1 MKPIRRSQLVSPWGI
16 GSMVDFPGD
25 ESLMVCGLDAWP
37 YAKEDCPI
45 EFKCEEERLQN
56 RLRVNHFRL
65 PPDYRQPA
73 PGVQHPNLKIP
84 FVRFP
89 QWHYCPRCG
98 NMQELSPFGGPQQCD
113 APNYAEGLNCVS
125 YSQGR
130 RPRLIPVRFMAV
142 CDRGHIQDFPFMEWV
157 HRRNSPASD
166 CRLRLRGGRS
176 AAGLSGIFIQCSCG
190 ASRSMSGA
198 FFSNALDPIGVTCGG
213 LRPWVGDMTH
223 RPTKCGNSLRV
234 LQRGASNV
242 YFAHVASSIYL
253 PLWGEATSRNIVEL
267 LEDSEIWH
275 SITRALVNGQIEL
288 DRCRSACEFNPKLRG
303 VDPEDLREA
312 AQRRLDF
319 SEPDSAIGEQSEE
332 VFRQAEYEAITNARG
347 GEQTDLFVEPKDR
360 TEFKAPIV
368 GYFENV
374 MLIRKLRET
383 RAFYGFSRY
392 LPDDG
397 RGFKAHIDDL
407 KLDSSI
413 DWLPATVVR
422 GEGIFLKLDE
432 AKLTSWEQNPEVWR
446 RFTDLRE
453 NYNGVR
459 QERGQNPRSISP
471 KFVLIHTLA
480 HLLINELCFECGY
493 GSAALRERIYCDAE
507 DPSFKMSGVLIYTA
521 SGDSEGTMGG
531 LVRQGIPGKL
541 ERVMVRALR
550 NALWCSSDPTCV
562 ESNGQGPDSCNLAA
576 CHTCALLP
584 ETSCE
589 EGNRLLDRVLVV
601 GSPENPDLGFF
612 SEFVHSL
619 SKFTAIK

>member
-1 MKPIRRSQLVSPWGI
+1 MKPVRRSQLVSPWGI

-37 YAKEDCPI
+37 FAKEDCPI
-45 EFKCEEERLQN
+45 EFKCKEERLQS
-56 RLRVNHFRL
+56 RLRVSHFRL
-65 PPDYRQPA
+65 PPDYRQPG
-73 PGVQHPNLKIP
+73 PGVQHPNLKVP

-113 APNYAEGLNCVS
+113 APDYAEGLNCVS
-125 YSQGR
+125 NSQWR
-130 RPRLIPVRFMAV
+130 PPRLIPVRFMAV
-142 CDRGHIQDFPFMEWV
+142 CDRGHIQDFPFMDWV
-157 HRRNSPASD
+157 HRQNNPKPD
-166 CRLRLRGGRS
+166 CRLRLRGGRN
-176 AAGLSGIFIQCSCG
+176 AAGLSGITIQCSCG
-190 ASRSMSGA
+190 AEKSMMGA
-198 FFSNALDPIGVTCGG
+198 FGSNVLDSIGVSCGG
-213 LRPWVGDMTH
+213 MRPWIGDMT
-223 RPTKCGNSLRV
+223 PKQTKCGNSLRV

-242 YFAHVASSIYL
+242 YFSHVASSIYL
-253 PLWGEATSRNIVEL
+253 PLWGESTSRNVVEL
-267 LEDSEIWH
+267 LEDVEIW
-275 SITRALVNGQIEL
+275 SGLSSALVDGQIDLE
-288 DRCRSACEFNPKLRG
+288 RCKLSCEYNPKLKG
-303 VDPEDLREA
+303 IDPEELRKA
-312 AQRRLDF
+312 AQRRLEF
-319 SEPDSAIGEQSEE
+319 SETNSLVREQSEE
-332 VFRQAEYEAITNARG
+332 EFRQAEYEAITNARG
-347 GEQTDLFVEPKDR
+347 GEQTDLFIEPRER
-360 TEFKAPIV
+360 TEYRAPI
-368 GYFENV
+368 GDCFEDV

-397 RGFKAHIDDL
+397 RGLKAHVDDL
-407 KLDSSI
+407 KLDTSI
-413 DWLPATVVR
+413 DWLPAIVVR
-422 GEGIFLKLDE
+422 GEGIFLRLDE
-432 AKLTSWEQNPEVWR
+432 NKIASWEQNPEVWK

-453 NYNGVR
+453 SYNGVR
-459 QERGQNPRSISP
+459 RERSQNPRQFSP

-507 DPSFKMSGVLIYTA
+507 DTSFSMSGVLIYTA

-531 LVRQGIPGKL
+531 LVRQGVPNRL
-541 ERVMVRALR
+541 ERVIVRALR

-562 ESNGQGPDSCNLAA
+562 ESKGQGPDSCNLAA

-612 SEFVHSL
+612 GEFVHNLQHL
-619 SKFTAIK
+619 S